1 MIDILKTM
9 KYLIPDIHAV
19 VWCAPNSNY
28 PPGYDI
34 NGNID
39 TIYIKYDD
47 TETRRITLSAILSA
61 DQSLVNT
68 LNWRDSRIAAYL
80 AKGWNDEWGFSDDL
94 MNRGFDAVMQD
105 RKAIKEK
112 FPKI

>member
-1 MIDILKTM
+1 MIDVLKTI
-9 KYLIPDIHAV
+9 KYLIPDINAI
-19 VWCAPNSNY
+19 VWCAPNSDY
-28 PPGYDI
+28 PAGHDA

-39 TIYIKYDD
+39 VDLIQYDD
-47 TETRRITLSAILSA
+47 SEVRR
-61 DQSLVNT
+61 VT
-68 LNWRDSRIAAYL
+68 LNDILAVDQAAIAASNWKDSRIAAYL